1 MSSVVTHRP
10 LYPSQEGSLQPA
22 HRLAA
27 VGVVIALHL
36 LVGWALWKMVIRPV
50 MQPEHV
56 VQVSW
61 VAPPQPTVEPPRPTP
76 PKPQPK
82 QPPKPAPVIAAT
94 PTPQPT
100 PAAMV
105 VAPDPTPAPAVES
118 TAPPAP
124 TATPAPPA
132 PQPRTVSISELG
144 LRVPA
149 KPEWP
154 RLSIKLGEQGRV
166 LVRILV
172 DTQGKVAQAFVQ
184 QSSGFERL
192 DRAAVRAVERAE
204 LNPYMEGGRAVPAW
218 AIYPVEFK
226 LE

>member
-1 MSSVVTHRP
+1 MSSVATPRP
-10 LYPSQEGSLQPA
+10 LYASSEAGLPPA

-36 LVGWALWKMVIRPV
+36 LAGWALWKMVIHPV
-50 MQPEHV
+50 MQPERV
-56 VQVSW
+56 VQVNW
-61 VAPPQPTVEPPRPTP
+61 VSTPQPVVEPPKPTP

-82 QPPKPAPVIAAT
+82 QPPKPAAVIAAQ
-94 PTPQPT
+94 PTPQAAPTAMVVPPEPSPT
-100 PAAMV
+100 PAV
-105 VAPDPTPAPAVES
+105 ESPTPAPA
-118 TAPPAP
+118 AA
-124 TATPAPPA
+124 PAPPA

-172 DTQGKVAQAFVQ
+172 NEQGKVAQAFVH

-192 DRAAVRAVERAE
+192 DRAALRAVERAE